1 MFRYKQVKQT
11 SNTRLCYFKTKLI
24 GEIILK
30 SCNVALLFTFTSF
43 LFKLHLPAVLLQLLV
58 GEFGEGVGPLLAD
71 DNLGLILLFDDC
83 LGCSHQF
90 TLQNTEK
97 GRRRESTISRSK
109 KIIKSTYCK
118 L

>member
-58 GEFGEGVGPLLAD
+58 GEFGERVGPLLAD

-109 KIIKSTYCK
+109 K
-118 L
+118 